1 MSYMP
6 LAAPSTAQK
15 KSRHGRWGRGGT
27 RASFLHT
34 VQGRPPSARAPRGPR
49 PTPATAQRPHQARR
63 RRRNHVTDHGRRAG
77 LPSFRWRRASR
88 LRAQDVR
95 ATRLAPECG
104 AAKLKKAYKKAS
116 LQYHPDKQSGKT
128 DEEKALA
135 ASMFLKI
142 KEAYEL
148 LSDDTHSAS
157 LDDAV
162 AGTMRA
168 QRAHAER
175 TARMDASTK
184 RFRDDLERRER
195 EAASAKP
202 PMGSEAEARL
212 RNQQKQN
219 EYGLRDA
226 AKERAR
232 AERRSRESQAEKDAR
247 QEKLR
252 RTVEVKFGRESVGD
266 DVLKSTGCLSVERPS
281 SKKALL
287 IFDSAEAAV
296 QCAIDEEFGSQFK
309 DVKLKTADAWER
321 IRAARRGAGEGSREG
336 RRRPEAE
343 RVGLA
348 TAPIG
353 RAATL
358 GQKRRLR
365 EASGG
370 WQAGAPRGDVAGQ
383 RRRCL
388 AGWSRRVGGQ
398 GRLRGARRSCGAG
411 AACG

>member
-1 MSYMP
+1 M
-6 LAAPSTAQK
+6 ADAPAYQALD
-15 KSRHGRWGRGGT
+15 G
-27 RASFLHT
+27 A
-34 VQGRPPSARAPRGPR
+34 ARA
-49 PTPATAQRPHQARR
+49 AYARK
-63 RRRNHVTDHGRRAG
+63 TYALLG
-77 LPSFRWRRASR
+77 
-88 LRAQDVR
+88 
-95 ATRLAPECG
+95 LAPECG

-116 LQYHPDKQSGKT
+116 LQYHPDKQSGKS

-135 ASMFLKI
+135 ASMFLKV

-148 LSDDTHSAS
+148 LSDDTHRAS

-232 AERRSRESQAEKDAR
+232 AERRSRESQADKDAR

-252 RTVEVKFGRESVGD
+252 RTVEVKFGRETVGD

-296 QCAIDEEFGSQFK
+296 QCAIDEEFGAQFK
-309 DVKLKTADAWER
+309 DVKLKTSDAWER
-321 IRAARRGAGEGSREG
+321 IREAVAARAAKDRADAPELSSGRDGADR
-336 RRRPEAE
+336 EAE
-343 RVGLA
+343 HSRL
-348 TAPIG
+348 
-353 RAATL
+353 
-358 GQKRRLR
+358 LR
-365 EASGG
+365 EAASVKR
-370 WQAGAPRGDVAGQ
+370 PRGDAAVK
-383 RRRCL
+383 RRRLADRVGRL
-388 AGWSRRVGGQ
+388 AGGGAFGAREASVL
-398 GRLRGARRSCGAG
+398 GRLVAKCDV
-411 AACG
+411 